1 MGVCPSIVEEERP
14 MTTVKD
20 IQICINVH
28 FDAVS
33 LWIGSFGGADSPCDI
48 SRGVFAAKRGV
59 PRLLEMFRRYGIITT
74 WHITGHSMESFP
86 KASEMIFKDGNE
98 IGIHGY
104 THENPLAMNR
114 QQEADV
120 LDKSIELAS
129 ALTGKAQK

>member
-1 MGVCPSIVEEERP
+1 

-59 PRLLEMFRRYGIITT
+59 PRLLDMFRRYGIVTT

-86 KASEMIFKDGNE
+86 RHGNDLSRTVTRSGFTDMRTKIRSLCRDNRKPMFWTGASNWQ
-98 IGIHGY
+98 
-104 THENPLAMNR
+104 TR
-114 QQEADV
+114 
-120 LDKSIELAS
+120 
-129 ALTGKAQK
+129 